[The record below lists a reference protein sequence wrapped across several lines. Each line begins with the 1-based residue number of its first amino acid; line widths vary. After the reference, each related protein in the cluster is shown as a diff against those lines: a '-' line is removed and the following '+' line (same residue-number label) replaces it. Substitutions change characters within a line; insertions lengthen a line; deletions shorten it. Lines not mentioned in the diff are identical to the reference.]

1 MLQVLRKYY
10 AGGIL
15 GHDKEGAV
23 VKLELLGKLDMKGL
37 MRSTRRTDLERYD
50 GSTISQKVEG
60 DNPKVENVPSSYLN
74 SVYKNC

>member
-1 MLQVLRKYY
+1 MGYVPVLPFMLQVLKTYY

-37 MRSTRRTDLERYD
+37 MRSTRRTDLER
-50 GSTISQKVEG
+50 
-60 DNPKVENVPSSYLN
+60 
-74 SVYKNC
+74 

>member
-37 MRSTRRTDLERYD
+37 MRSTRRTDLERYES
-50 GSTISQKVEG
+50 GERTKLLFEQC
-60 DNPKVENVPSSYLN
+60 L
-74 SVYKNC
+74 